1 MGLDRLNS
9 SFSTEKVCTIGL
21 LFGKLH
27 QSSFCFF
34 LTGVQ
39 LIYSVNSRFTAE

>member
-27 QSSFCFF
+27 QSSFFF
-34 LTGVQ
+34 LLIEVQ
-39 LIYSVNSRFTAE
+39 LIYNVNFRFTAE